1 MNRVYLIGFMGVGKS
16 TVGRKL
22 ASMLDWNFLDTDAI
36 FEEKYKVSI
45 NTFFEKY
52 GEKLFRK
59 LEYDLLKST
68 FNLNNHVISTG
79 GGLPCYLDAMHQI
92 NENGISVYLDM
103 NENTI
108 LNRLL
113 NSKQKRPLVVYK
125 TENELID
132 FIKEKLN
139 DRVPYYTQ
147 AIISVPAVSI
157 NLKEL
162 LEKIKSNWQ

>member
-1 MNRVYLIGFMGVGKS
+1 MGVGKS

-22 ASMLDWNFLDTDAI
+22 ASELGWEFFDTDTA

-45 NTFFEKY
+45 STFFEKY
-52 GEKLFRK
+52 GEDLFRK
-59 LEYDLLKST
+59 LEHDILKST
-68 FNLNNHVISTG
+68 FNLNNYVVSTG
-79 GGLPCYLDAMHQI
+79 GGMPCYLDTMPLI

-132 FIKEKLN
+132 FIKEKLFI
-139 DRVPYYTQ
+139 RIPYYTQ
-147 AIISVPAVSI
+147 AIISVPAISVNI
-157 NLKEL
+157 DEL
-162 LEKIKSNWQ
+162 LEKIKLRWK

>member
-1 MNRVYLIGFMGVGKS
+1 MGVGKS

-22 ASMLDWNFLDTDAI
+22 ASKLGWEFLDTDTA

-45 NTFFEKY
+45 STFFEKY
-52 GEKLFRK
+52 GEDLFRK
-59 LEYDLLKST
+59 LEHDILKST
-68 FNLNNHVISTG
+68 FNLNNYVVSTG
-79 GGLPCYLDAMHQI
+79 GGMPCYLDTMPLI

-108 LNRLL
+108 LTRLL

-132 FIKEKLN
+132 FIKEKLVI
-139 DRVPYYTQ
+139 RIPYYSQ
-147 AIISVPAVSI
+147 AIISVNAISVNI
-157 NLKEL
+157 DEL
-162 LEKIKSNWQ
+162 LEKIKLRWK